1 MTSGD
6 AHHSMSEMPASAGGI
21 ARHRYTSSATS
32 LPALSPT
39 GALGGHIS
47 SSHMGST
54 ASSYGH
60 MTGGASDHYHG
71 YAARPASMSLSTQ
84 QPYGYQAAHQHA
96 SGMAGS
102 LAYPSSV
109 SAPLTSPGLVYGSSS
124 SSSQLSG
131 GGYDAY
137 PQPSFSSQY
146 VSYLPPSLHDSR
158 FYPLNPF
165 EIKHRRRTTKTQFRV
180 LESTFR
186 EVPKPN
192 ATLRK
197 QISAQLD
204 MPVRAVQIW
213 FQNRRAKAK
222 AMEKKRTGGGGSGA
236 AAQGGGGGGS
246 GDGEVGVAG
255 SSAVGERARVQSSG
269 MTGGGH
275 PGYSEAGEQRYYD
288 EGSRGAAGGS
298 ASAGFDHGINR
309 PTSRSMDLPPL
320 RNVDQLRSGDNY
332 TITSSSTTAPALPPI
347 ESRDRRPPSLASS
360 MTMHPASTL
369 SLASGSTGGASS
381 HATYSDG
388 QAGIPRAGAAPTGL
402 IGPAADAGAANEGAH
417 HTASGSLLAVGGL
430 SSTFDRPASRL
441 SNLAP
446 PALPSPS
453 SRSFTDDHSS
463 RFWSSTQQ

>member
-1 MTSGD
+1 
-6 AHHSMSEMPASAGGI
+6 
-21 ARHRYTSSATS
+21 
-32 LPALSPT
+32 
-39 GALGGHIS
+39 
-47 SSHMGST
+47 
-54 ASSYGH
+54 
-60 MTGGASDHYHG
+60 
-71 YAARPASMSLSTQ
+71 MSLSTQ
-84 QPYGYQAAHQHA
+84 QPYGYPSTHQQA
-96 SGMAGS
+96 SGMTGS

-109 SAPLTSPGLVYGSSS
+109 SAPLPSPGLVYGSSS

-137 PQPSFSSQY
+137 SQPSFSSQY

-222 AMEKKRTGGGGSGA
+222 AMEKKRTGGGGGNISGSSGEVA
-236 AAQGGGGGGS
+236 AAGTS
-246 GDGEVGVAG
+246 AGV
-255 SSAVGERARVQSSG
+255 ERAKVQSSG
-269 MTGGGH
+269 MTGSGH
-275 PGYSEAGEQRYYD
+275 LGYNEAGEQRYYD
-288 EGSRGAAGGS
+288 EGLRGGAGAT
-298 ASAGFDHGINR
+298 ASAGFDHGSNR

-332 TITSSSTTAPALPPI
+332 TTTTASSTTAPALPPI

-369 SLASGSTGGASS
+369 SLASGSASGAPS
-381 HATYSDG
+381 HATYSDD
-388 QAGIPRAGAAPTGL
+388 QAGIPRASVAHTGL
-402 IGPAADAGAANEGAH
+402 PGPAAITGMTNDDTH

-430 SSTFDRPASRL
+430 PSSSARPASRMP
-441 SNLAP
+441 SLAP

-453 SRSFTDDHSS
+453 SRSFTEDHPN